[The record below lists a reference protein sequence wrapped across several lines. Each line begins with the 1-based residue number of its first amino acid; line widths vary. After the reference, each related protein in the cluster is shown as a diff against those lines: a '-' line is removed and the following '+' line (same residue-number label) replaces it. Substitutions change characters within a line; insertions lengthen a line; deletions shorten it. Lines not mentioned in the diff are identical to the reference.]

1 MILVD
6 TSVWIAHFRAG
17 SERLK
22 TLLFDQQVLCHPFI
36 VGELACGN
44 LRRRSEILSMLKA
57 LPQAHLHRAARRVPT
72 LAQGQPCRRVPWTVG
87 GTTPATNRSGRERL
101 RRAPWLNDAMRD
113 TVARVVLAL
122 LTKPGSEVSW
132 RARSASGR
140 TEQSAERYTS
150 TAARYQIQ

>member
-57 LPQAHLHRAARRVPT
+57 LPQAHLVEYEELLSFIEARCLYGRGIGWVDSHLLGSTLLTGCTIWTIDNPLRTAA
-72 LAQGQPCRRVPWTVG
+72 A
-87 GTTPATNRSGRERL
+87 A
-101 RRAPWLNDAMRD
+101 LN
-113 TVARVVLAL
+113 VLA
-122 LTKPGSEVSW
+122 
-132 RARSASGR
+132 
-140 TEQSAERYTS
+140 
-150 TAARYQIQ
+150 